1 MHSRS
6 CCAGSAGGRGSRTCL
21 YPLGVVAADIL
32 LGREIVFRSGLLWRA
47 VLASGSMPIVY
58 PAQRIGPHVLVDGGI
73 VNPVPASVVSAMG
86 ADVTVGVRLGASA
99 PARGS
104 AMPRP
109 SRRRAASRR

>member
-1 MHSRS
+1 MKRLRRI
-6 CCAGSAGGRGSRTCL
+6 GGRARIEDL
-21 YPLGVVAADIL
+21 PVPLGVVAADIL
-32 LGREIVFRSGLLWRA
+32 QGREIVFRSGLLWRA

-86 ADVTVGVRLGASA
+86 ADMTVGVRLGASA
-99 PARGS
+99 PSGS